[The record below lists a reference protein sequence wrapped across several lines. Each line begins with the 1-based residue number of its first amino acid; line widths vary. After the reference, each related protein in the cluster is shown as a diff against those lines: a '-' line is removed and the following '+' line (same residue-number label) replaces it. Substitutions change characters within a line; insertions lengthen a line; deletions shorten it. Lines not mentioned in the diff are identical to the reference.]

1 MFFSIIIPT
10 YNRVDFISRALHSLR
25 MQSFQDFEVIIV
37 DDGSTADYSPTL
49 RAFNDLDIK
58 YQKNN
63 LNRGVSYTR
72 NEAIKASQGEWLV
85 LFDDDDELSPSY
97 LSDVFSFITE
107 NFATSRLFFWGNVKV
122 VTYSEAKSTTEYI
135 DFSDRKKFG
144 SDNYF
149 TATTIGT
156 SYGFIVN
163 KTIKSECIFFDES
176 FNRGEDTEFIIR
188 LLKNGFIPYPIPA
201 LGVIKHNH
209 LHSRLSSSF
218 NFYSKD
224 KIYERIFSL
233 HRDFFKNNIKI
244 YMSMLFWCTKIHYE
258 NKNTASGDLTLKTF
272 ATSLLKKNGLTLAG
286 LKRLKSLVKTRLRLI
301 YRKYI
306 PTSVDF

>member
-10 YNRVDFISRALHSLR
+10 YNRVAFISRALHSLR
-25 MQSFQDFEVIIV
+25 MQTFQDFEVIIV
-37 DDGSTADYSPTL
+37 DDGSTEDYSPTL
-49 RAFNDLDIK
+49 SAFNELNIK

-85 LFDDDDELSPSY
+85 LFDDDDELSPNY
-97 LSDVFSFITE
+97 LSDVFIYIND
-107 NFATSRLFFWGNVKV
+107 NFATNKLFFWGNVKV
-122 VTYSEAKSTTEYI
+122 VTYSEEKSTTEHI
-135 DFSDRKKFG
+135 DFSDRKIYG

-156 SYGFIVN
+156 SYGFVIN
-163 KTIKSECIFFDES
+163 KIIKSEHIFFDVN

-188 LLKNGFIPYPIPA
+188 LIKNSFIPYPIPA

-209 LHSRLSSSF
+209 LDSRLSSSF
-218 NFYSKD
+218 NFYSQD

-233 HRDFFKNNIKI
+233 HKDFFKNNIKI

-272 ATSLLKKNGLTLAG
+272 ALSLLKKNGITVAG

-306 PTSVDF
+306 PTTSS